1 MLQTQSDEVLIGLY
15 QKGRNEALSILFQ
28 RHRKGIYNFILRF
41 FGKAE
46 IAEDLF
52 QDAFIKLIKNASRY
66 ENRTKFTTWM
76 YTIVRNLCIDEYR
89 KLKVRKVVSLEDEVK
104 LRKQGDGHEDKK
116 RQDYIADD
124 KPIADERL
132 IFEERS
138 YYVTKAAER
147 LPQEQREVLYLREK
161 QDMSF
166 QEIAE
171 ITGESVNT
179 VKSRMRYALENIRKE
194 LKAMGVFDALKRSEE
209 TSQHEVL

>member
-1 MLQTQSDEVLIGLY
+1 MLNSQPDEILIGLY
-15 QKGRNEALSILFQ
+15 QKGREEAFSVLFQ
-28 RHRKGIYNFILRF
+28 RHRKGVYNFILRF
-41 FGKAE
+41 FGQTQL
-46 IAEDLF
+46 AEDLF
-52 QDAFIKLIKNASRY
+52 QDVFLKLIKNASHY

-89 KLKVRKVVSLEDEVK
+89 KLKIRKVVSLEDGVK
-104 LRKQGDGHEDKK
+104 LRREGNGHEDKK

-132 IFEERS
+132 VFEERS
-138 YYVTKAAER
+138 YYVTRAVEK

-171 ITGESVNT
+171 ITSESVNT
-179 VKSRMRYALENIRKE
+179 IKSRMRYALENIRKE
-194 LKAMGVFDALKRSEE
+194 LKAMGIFNALKSSEE
-209 TSQHEVL
+209 MNQHEVL

>member
-1 MLQTQSDEVLIGLY
+1 VLQTQSDEVLIGLY

>member
-89 KLKVRKVVSLEDEVK
+89 KLKIRKVVSLEDEVK